1 MTDQEI
7 YERTELLMCGDTAV
21 DTMLAFDSSPEPK
34 AFTRGGNTS
43 LVTSSAQA
51 KFGAGSLAFD
61 GNTYLSTPQG
71 NWLFGTADFTID
83 AWIYRTR
90 NDSWQAIGGQ
100 WRNGSDAAWSL
111 HVAGTNDPVFLFRN
125 ATVDL
130 AVGTGVALAR
140 NTWTHVRA
148 CRAGDN
154 LHLFQG
160 GVLRS
165 TRSGYGA
172 HSVGNGNPLFL
183 GWAPNTTDFFE
194 GHVDEFRVV
203 RGVALSTA
211 SFTPPTASALPPRG
225 PVRAAA
231 NRGLRPVRSSA
242 VSTGHVLPLTLGR
255 LARDIEVGGQGRIW
269 GTTKIKGS
277 PTNLPARARVVLLRQ
292 RDKMVVRE
300 AWSNAETGAFVFE
313 GLDLQQQFVAL
324 AEDAAGNFRAVAAQR
339 LVPGVLA

>member
-1 MTDQEI
+1 M
-7 YERTELLMCGDTAV
+7 
-21 DTMLAFDSSPEPK
+21 
-34 AFTRGGNTS
+34 
-43 LVTSSAQA
+43 
-51 KFGAGSLAFD
+51 
-61 GNTYLSTPQG
+61 
-71 NWLFGTADFTID
+71 
-83 AWIYRTR
+83 
-90 NDSWQAIGGQ
+90 
-100 WRNGSDAAWSL
+100 
-111 HVAGTNDPVFLFRN
+111 
-125 ATVDL
+125 
-130 AVGTGVALAR
+130 ALAR

-154 LHLFQG
+154 LHLFQS
-160 GVLRS
+160 GVLRA
-165 TRSGYGA
+165 TRAGYGA

-194 GHVDEFRVV
+194 GRLDEFRVV

-211 SFTPPTASALPPRG
+211 SFTPPTASALPSRG

-231 NRGLRPVRSSA
+231 SRGLRPVRSSA
-242 VSTGHVLPLTLGR
+242 VSAGHVLPLTLGR

-313 GLDLQQQFVAL
+313 GLDLRQQFVAL

-339 LVPGVLA
+339 LMPGTMP